1 MDALPQTTT
10 GTTSPVLFDNTSLS
24 PSTSSTGSSITTYTP
39 STCLFCPH
47 PSQDIDS
54 NLHHMSKSH
63 NFFIPDPEYLSD
75 ISSFLTFLDTVISK
89 FHECL
94 FCGSTRSNKFAVQDH
109 MKSKGH
115 CRIDL
120 EDECEEWAEFWD
132 YPCDEEG
139 REEDGTQKEENE
151 LHLKSGKTLG
161 HRSRARYFRQTPNR
175 TTLSPLSPSRQLHC
189 NRTINPESQSHL
201 STSTSLAIRAGTSTS
216 LIGVPELQWR
226 TLRATEKKTAQME
239 TRAKNSYQAG
249 VDRHGN
255 VQKFFVV
262 LRRRERVF
270 GSV

>member
-1 MDALPQTTT
+1 
-10 GTTSPVLFDNTSLS
+10 
-24 PSTSSTGSSITTYTP
+24 
-39 STCLFCPH
+39 
-47 PSQDIDS
+47 
-54 NLHHMSKSH
+54 MSKSH
-63 NFFIPDPEYLSD
+63 NFFIPDPDHLID
-75 ISSFLTFLDTVISK
+75 ISSFLIFLNTVISE

-94 FCGSTRSNKFAVQDH
+94 FCGTTRSNKFAVQDH

-139 REEDGTQKEENE
+139 QEEDGKQKEQENE
-151 LHLKSGKTLG
+151 LRLKSGKTVG
-161 HRSRARYFRQTPNR
+161 HRSRARYFRQNPNR
-175 TTLSPLSPSRQLHC
+175 TTLSPPFPSRQLHS
-189 NRTINPESQSHL
+189 NRTANPESQSHP
-201 STSTSLAIRAGTSTS
+201 STSTYLAIRAGTSTS
-216 LIGVPELQWR
+216 LIGVPELQQR
-226 TLRATEKKTAQME
+226 ALRATEKKTMQIE
-239 TRAKNSYQAG
+239 TRAKNRYQAS